1 MQLGGNPVQVEL
13 TTDLTRYD
21 SRCTAGQKGMT
32 IPNHKCGLYGSFDH
46 FVAVRFD
53 NGAVMDIAYNSLN
66 ILTES
71 DNKTSKSE

>member
-1 MQLGGNPVQVEL
+1 MQLGGKPVQVEL
-13 TTDLTRYD
+13 TKDLTAYD

-53 NGAVMDIAYNSLN
+53 NGAVMDIAYNSLI
-66 ILTES
+66 ILTEPGEQTLS
-71 DNKTSKSE
+71 R

>member
-1 MQLGGNPVQVEL
+1 MQLGGKPVQVEL
-13 TTDLTRYD
+13 TVDLRMYD
-21 SRCTAGQKGMT
+21 SRCKVGEKGMT

-66 ILTES
+66 IPTEP
-71 DNKTSKSE
+71 SEQI

>member
-13 TTDLTRYD
+13 TTDLTKYD
-21 SRCTAGQKGMT
+21 SRCAVGQKGMT
-32 IPNHKCGLYGSFDH
+32 IPNHKCGLYGSFDD

-53 NGAVMDIAYNSLN
+53 NGAILDIAYNSLN

-71 DNKTSKSE
+71 DKQLK

>member
-1 MQLGGNPVQVEL
+1 MQLGGKPVQVEL
-13 TTDLTRYD
+13 TVDLRMYD
-21 SRCTAGQKGMT
+21 SRCKVGEKGMT

-66 ILTES
+66 ILTEPGEQTLS
-71 DNKTSKSE
+71 R

>member
-1 MQLGGNPVQVEL
+1 MQLGGKPVQVEL
-13 TTDLTRYD
+13 TVDLTRYD
-21 SRCTAGQKGMT
+21 SRCTVGQKGMT

-53 NGAVMDIAYNSLN
+53 NGAVMDIAYKSLN

-71 DNKTSKSE
+71 DKQLK

>member
-1 MQLGGNPVQVEL
+1 MQLGGKPVQVEL
-13 TTDLTRYD
+13 TVDLRMYD
-21 SRCTAGQKGMT
+21 SRCKVGEKGMT

-66 ILTES
+66 ILTEP
-71 DNKTSKSE
+71 SEQTLSI